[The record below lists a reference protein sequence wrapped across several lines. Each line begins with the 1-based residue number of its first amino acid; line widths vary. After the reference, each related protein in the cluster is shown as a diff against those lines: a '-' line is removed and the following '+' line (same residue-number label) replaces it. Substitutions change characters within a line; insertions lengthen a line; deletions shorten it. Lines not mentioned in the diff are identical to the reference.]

1 MNELRMYVEHLFQGK
16 VLTAENIEL
25 KEEIYGN
32 LVARYEDLLAQGVA
46 EEEALRRTKES
57 ITNVDDVLAG
67 EEDADTVSA
76 HTATQISGV
85 QEESSVQD
93 DQAAVPE
100 AGVAACG
107 SPAGVVASGPTPPG
121 IDGAP
126 MAADG
131 QASATPATK
140 RKVWPWV
147 VGGCAAAALLAVLG
161 AGLVGG
167 FVVDEATDEDVHSTQ
182 ANGGASGQSD
192 PARPAGPQGSAGT
205 SGGGVAFDVEDAGV
219 TFDADGTPRIDGER
233 AGEPLT
239 SVVEAAPSDLTPF
252 IDMAIKKDDA
262 VEVTELLAAL
272 PMGAQVADLD
282 VTRGEDVLSFAFREV
297 PEAYEGDAVDLAL
310 AYDAT
315 ALFCVFPEVN
325 TIEIT
330 VTEQDEPNEED
341 YYTFTRASAEQMYG
355 VSLDRTIVND
365 AGWVQLKDD
374 NLYQHDFADRL
385 VETANKA
392 WR

>member
-32 LVARYEDLLAQGVA
+32 LMARYEDLVAQGVSEA
-46 EEEALRRTKES
+46 EALRRTKES
-57 ITNVDDVLAG
+57 ITSVDDVLAG
-67 EEDADTVSA
+67 EEDADPASA
-76 HTATQISGV
+76 HAEV
-85 QEESSVQD
+85 Q
-93 DQAAVPE
+93 
-100 AGVAACG
+100 
-107 SPAGVVASGPTPPG
+107 PAGVQNAGAQDAQAAEPGASVAADPTSLEAATSGPTPPG
-121 IDGAP
+121 MGSAPAVSDGQTP
-126 MAADG
+126 MA
-131 QASATPATK
+131 PVTK
-140 RKVWPWV
+140 RKAWPWIAGACV
-147 VGGCAAAALLAVLG
+147 AVLLVIVLG
-161 AGLVGG
+161 ARLIGG
-167 FVVDEATDEDVHSTQ
+167 FVVDEVIDEDAQSMQV
-182 ANGGASGQSD
+182 NGGAEGQSGTV
-192 PARPAGPQGSAGT
+192 RPTAPQGSTGT
-205 SGGGVAFDVEDAGV
+205 SDGGVALDMDDAGV

-239 SVVEAAPSDLTPF
+239 SVADATPSDLTPF
-252 IDMAIKKDDA
+252 LHMAIKKDDA
-262 VEVTELLAAL
+262 TEVTSLLAAL
-272 PMGAQVADLD
+272 PMGVHAVDLD
-282 VTRGEDVLSFAFREV
+282 VTRGEDVLAFAFREI

-355 VSLDRTIVND
+355 VSLDRTLIGD

-374 NLYQHDFADRL
+374 NLYQYDFAERL
-385 VETANKA
+385 VETASVA

>member
-67 EEDADTVSA
+67 EEDVDAESA
-76 HTATQISGV
+76 NDAARATGTQGDPSM
-85 QEESSVQD
+85 QD
-93 DQAAVPE
+93 DQAVASEADAVAGGSRAE
-100 AGVAACG
+100 AAV
-107 SPAGVVASGPTPPG
+107 SGPTPPG

-126 MAADG
+126 AATDG
-131 QASATPATK
+131 QTPAAPASK
-140 RKVWPWV
+140 RKVWPWIA
-147 VGGCAAAALLAVLG
+147 GGCAVLLLAVLG
-161 AGLVGG
+161 VRLVGG
-167 FVVDEATDEDVHSTQ
+167 IVVDEALDDDVQSAQ
-182 ANGGASGQSD
+182 VNGGTNSQSD
-192 PARPAGPQGSAGT
+192 AAQPTAPHGSTGT
-205 SGGGVAFDVEDAGV
+205 SGGGVALDVEDAGV

-239 SVVEAAPSDLTPF
+239 SVVDAAPSDLTPF
-252 IDMAIKKDDA
+252 LHMAIKKEDA
-262 VEVTELLAAL
+262 TEVASLLAAL
-272 PMGAQVADLD
+272 PMGAQAIDLD

-310 AYDAT
+310 AYNAT

-355 VSLDRTIVND
+355 VSLDRTLVND